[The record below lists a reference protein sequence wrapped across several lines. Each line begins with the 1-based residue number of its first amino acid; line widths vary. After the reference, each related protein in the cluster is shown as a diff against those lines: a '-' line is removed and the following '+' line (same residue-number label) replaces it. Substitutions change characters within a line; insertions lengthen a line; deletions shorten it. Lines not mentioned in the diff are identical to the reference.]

1 MNVESILNYVM
12 PFVSDFNFIISMLI
26 IVMIAACFLGRYVV
40 ITRKMFIVTLGVVV
54 LQVLLILTVNLVI
67 KQMNPDFYKLLDEA
81 KGNVYLSADDPNYE
95 FANRYSTI
103 TSLIFNGIIFTYA
116 FIFFLVANK
125 EKRVLRAV
133 ESEICLCL
141 YYFYINSMLNY
152 ALFYLHGGDTEFLM
166 TVVENLYSKEYF
178 YFTTMMVIS
187 QFVLMLAMLL
197 IIYFRFYKKKKYYT
211 IRVRDRVLFV
221 VWQVIFYIFPAIPY
235 WFESIEVKYK
245 ALSMVFAILILIVGI
260 VAPVIIIM
268 LAAEKNLKEKNEYQ
282 ETYLAAELE
291 YIERYKN
298 AQTETRAFRHDII
311 NNLSVVKMTL
321 EENRSEEAL
330 EHINQLLGNV
340 KALSPSIITGDEMLD
355 CIVSMKADKMKEM
368 SIDFKTDGVVDGG
381 LHMKP
386 MDVCS
391 IFANALDN
399 AIEASSKTG
408 DNAWVDLNI
417 KRNEKFFIIKI
428 ANSALQKV
436 DVEKLF
442 TTSGYT
448 SKEDKEH
455 HGFGLRNIRNTVEEN
470 DGLIKAESGDDYFAL
485 SIMISR

>member
-125 EKRVLRAV
+125 EKKFIRAV

-178 YFTTMMVIS
+178 YFTTMMVTS

-211 IRVRDRVLFV
+211 IRVRDRILFV
-221 VWQVIFYIFPAIPY
+221 VWQVIFYVFPAIPY

-245 ALSMVFAILILIVGI
+245 ALSMVFAVLILIVGI

-408 DNAWVDLNI
+408 DKAWVDLNI

-470 DGLIKAESGDDYFAL
+470 EGLLKAESGDDYFAL